1 MTRWNG
7 IAKRRKRLC
16 VEPLEPR
23 RLLDVSGI
31 WQEMGFRSAS
41 GGGVTYQP
49 YNIDNIFTKTES
61 NDGGGNHAMAVDYQ
75 GRPFIAH
82 DRHDLAAPSPVDWHV
97 SCYTYNGYRWIPVGE
112 DGLTIA
118 TSGGSMDPAIAIDF
132 QGRPYITWVEGSDI
146 YLKYFDGTS
155 WQALGTSGSGR
166 GISSDGVKNAEPEI
180 AIGAD
185 GQPIVAYTAYDLTGN
200 DMEIVVKR
208 WDGERWTELT
218 NGLPFGATQGVL
230 ANLYGGGVSD
240 DIFDS
245 KNPSIT
251 VDLSGYPIVAWSSES
266 FHQNN
271 EIYIRQWTGAEWIEI
286 GDDSASG
293 PPGMFGDQDTHPSR
307 GISNDD
313 TMSFAPVAKVDDS
326 NTIIVAW
333 VDYQDFSLKTNA
345 GIYVKKYEQA
355 LQTPTWEEYSPGSAQ
370 GRGIVGRDFM
380 TLENISMDVGPH
392 SDNPGAGWTPA
403 IAWSSL
409 GTGAE
414 PFVARFNPDPAVDD
428 WEYLVGDGEDQ
439 YVTDPID
446 GPHLWAD
453 FEPTDTPDATG
464 WRDISANLPG
474 LAIDPTTGHE
484 FLTYSNRELWFP
496 DWEVYAQQYR
506 SSADYFEI
514 RDLDEE
520 AEVDISV
527 AWASDP
533 ATPSGDLT
541 VSVLDVDGAPIKLS
555 ADGEILSLTPE
566 AYEIDLLGTETRGL
580 IRLKVVA
587 ETWGEEDYVL
597 TIDQGGATQIVD
609 EVEPNSEFLDRQEI
623 TSVSGNQEARTVQI
637 GTAGGAERASL
648 NNEWIE
654 LGRGSLSRGG
664 LDDSPTKTTTPR
676 MATSW
681 DGRPIIAYIDSN
693 RRGDAWLEVLIYD
706 AEAKDEYGTPGTWIK
721 LTENAPLMSD
731 VIDGAAVLAP
741 SGFVG
746 DYWYGFSRSV
756 MPAVAKVM
764 DISADPWIL
773 NDLDGKIFIA
783 VTDGQYIDVYETS
796 YDTATGEYSDL
807 TLVGGDHMYTAPP
820 DGEIVWVSVQ
830 SGPNGEA
837 VVAWEWYKA
846 YGFPYRAV
854 SMATRD
860 YYEIRDL
867 DENLTVDI
875 DMDWVDPNYTA
886 DLTFYVLDADGLV
899 IGTSDPNT
907 GQLNNVTPQQYQ
919 DDQLED
925 TRGVIYLSLPQDS
938 TGGLYHLTVD
948 QGGITYVTMEA
959 EPNDSFDS
967 PQVVRGHRMDP
978 NGLYLQDARTEF
990 IVGSYDYPKVGASDV
1005 YLQLWDGSNWVDM
1018 EAGSTAAPGIYGIG
1032 GFTQDGVSRWP
1043 DLTFVPTPSD
1053 PPGTGLNE
1061 GGSYVL
1067 AWSYGSWD
1075 PNAGEGSPPDGRY
1088 ETGFLHMGIKSAYFD
1103 KNTQVWHTSIVDTA
1117 TSYTLGP
1124 NVGTYQAH
1132 RKWPSVTIGDSGR
1145 PFIAWTLELYTYSPS
1160 PQYDMLGSWIEGWQS
1175 INQSSWSPLVGLRHW
1190 VGSSVSHNG
1199 IESQRANGT
1208 ERTDDVL
1215 MATAVGNAGQ
1225 MPIVTYQV
1233 LDVDVSST
1241 SADPSR
1247 SYVPHDR
1254 SRDWMDSVGEETY
1267 YDISRPSGEAGWLY
1281 AADDQRQV
1289 FARRYNETAGT
1300 WEQMNSRNTATGG
1313 EFTSGSGDGYQ
1324 GVDQWWSSA
1333 FWPDMALT
1341 TVPDEGFEVN
1351 DVVIGWLND
1360 TETAAYVRGWHHESN
1375 LSLIAVLE
1383 NSETQNDDLLEFGQI
1398 RVGSASS
1405 WTPVTIANNGTA
1417 DLLILGFNINEPF
1430 EILLTPQHEDQL
1442 AGGGINLQR
1451 GQEMVFHVRFAP
1463 DKQDAGLFY
1472 DVMEIITTEPDQTWY
1487 PLTMYGIGT
1496 TGAHLVITEEAGVEN
1511 DMVLP
1516 FGYVDPGDE
1525 KTLSFTITNDIPET
1539 EDAPGVLYL
1548 EGVFSGLTDV
1558 FEVHVDNVA
1567 LDPGESTTVTVT
1579 FKPPADQPA
1588 LAVYD
1593 TVAIY
1598 SNDLANPRKFVRL
1611 NGNAPALFNI
1621 DRATETED
1629 VSEVTPSI
1637 SGDYIA
1643 YVRTSSYN
1651 NEATASGPIYVF
1663 DRETGKELGYDPDTE
1678 SELGEPIGTGAEPQV
1693 WGEWIIY
1700 TGGLYDITTGETYL
1714 FSDLPAPPIPANPND
1729 AWSLPGSAVTHVS
1742 VDGSRFALSYA
1753 GAGDPIV
1760 VFQIDRAKLRDD
1772 GDWGDDVGA
1781 GNVVLDIIRVPE
1793 AISGATNDY
1802 PALWSN
1808 WVAWRVVPT
1817 EGTRE
1822 ATDKAVFLYQFGA
1835 DTPHPPI
1842 QLTPVAGA
1850 PGHMIPEFD
1859 NHRVVWMDD
1868 RWGVS
1873 NAQIFMYDVDGQTG
1887 YQLTD
1892 SFSDKAATFA
1902 YAGNLIVW
1910 SDDRFGNWDLYA
1922 FDVAQW
1928 LVDPIR
1934 TREYQLTF
1942 DNMDLHDLSG
1952 DPIRYDQLNP
1962 SVSGAWIAFQDD
1974 QPILDEEDLGI
1985 ALQQPNQWDIR
1996 YGQFPGPPEIGVREI
2011 SGEINDDILQ
2021 YGDVNVGVTIGL
2033 GLEIH
2038 NVGYDWLNVD
2048 GYELPDNNFVVYTYT
2063 DANDNYILDAE
2074 ELGTAFTWDG
2084 ADPLYDP
2091 QDPESGLAVGDH
2103 YSVWIEWTP
2112 TETKALPADL
2122 SFDIKTNAEKN
2133 PDYSVSIVG
2142 AGVVT
2147 PDMVVTPDPLAFG
2160 SVPAD
2165 TSSTLTVTITNIGN
2179 EVLTLG
2185 DIISGDPDL
2194 YVIGT
2199 LPVDRDIDPAKNNP
2213 SNPDSYVF
2221 DVTFQNA
2228 PIGSYTTGAIQIWNN
2243 DPEYA
2248 DTGYYDLVIQAQVI
2262 PAADIAVYD
2271 SSGDPITELPFGLV
2285 EVNRSQDITLT
2296 VRNEGQADLYL
2307 TGWDSSDPS
2316 AIMVVEETLP
2326 SAPIGPGQS
2335 AQVVVRFT
2343 PREAKSY
2350 AGEWFELIS
2359 NDPDVAGNGWGAP
2372 TENPYQLTVGAA
2384 AEGVTAPHIVIE
2396 ENVGIAND
2404 DRIDFGTMVA
2414 TPTPVERDFV
2424 LRNAG
2429 TADLLITDWDTIT
2442 GADPTKFQVVGLSSQ
2457 ASFTLAPGESRTG
2470 TILMD
2475 ASSPGGFSATLQISN
2490 NDSDPTV
2497 SPYLIELRGGVTA
2510 GQVGVTVYELDFG
2523 TVELEASPSPS
2534 DPQRFSIV
2542 NAGEAVLNVS
2552 SVTSTDASVFAI
2564 TAPAGY
2570 EGAFTIAP
2578 GQATPSFYV
2587 TFTPDAARVYS
2598 ENIQIACDDPDTPV
2612 LELPALVGEAVAV
2625 AELSIEETAGVPN
2638 DRVVAFGAVRIGES
2652 ATEIV
2657 TLRNVGTGTLTITRW
2672 EIDNV
2677 AYEVLP
2683 TNDSGA
2689 ADDYELAPLGGSVDL
2704 RVTFSP
2710 FGSSHPGVLTIVGY
2724 GPDLVETR
2732 WEVDLTGEGLPPEA
2746 SGDFNGDGQLDLSDF
2761 QMFEEG
2767 FGSVLGD
2774 PNYDAQMDL
2783 DGDGDIDFA
2792 DLGVFLGYYAQGSKA
2807 PTKAASA
2814 SSAQGAGV
2822 VVDFGVGT
2830 SVTGTE
2836 SGGNGKLAASSK
2848 LAQST
2853 EESDDEEM
2861 LLENLAAAFDMGAL
2875 PDANASSSDGSL
2887 ESAVTQDD
2895 GTSDPTE
2902 GALLSGGIAGADI
2915 GDSSLPALQS
2925 EASSLSELTAPATGP
2940 AAVSFAMSVRPG
2952 DAPADE
2958 FSLGDMGEVD
2968 PLVAPYASALL
2979 SPSGQV

>member
-1 MTRWNG
+1 
-7 IAKRRKRLC
+7 LC

-31 WQEMGFRSAS
+31 WEEMGFRSAS

-49 YNIDNIFTKTES
+49 YFIDNEFEKTEAD
-61 NDGGGNHAMAVDYQ
+61 DGGGNHAMAVDDQ

-82 DRHDLAAPSPVDWHV
+82 NRFDWETATVWV
-97 SCYTYNGYRWIPVGE
+97 SVYSYNGFRWIPVGE
-112 DGLTIA
+112 DGLTVA
-118 TSGGSMDPAIAIDF
+118 SGWDPAIAMDF
-132 QGRPYITWVEGSDI
+132 QGRPYVTYLIGDDV

-155 WQALGTSGSGR
+155 WQALGPSATGG
-166 GISSDGVKNAEPEI
+166 GISSDGVKNSEPEI

-185 GQPIVAYTAYDLTGN
+185 GQPLVAYTAYDLTGN

-208 WDGERWTELT
+208 WDGSQWVELT
-218 NGLPFGATQGVL
+218 NGLPFGATEGVL

-251 VDLSGYPIVAWSSES
+251 VDLSGYPILAWSSES
-266 FHQNN
+266 FHENN
-271 EIYIRQWTGAEWIEI
+271 EIYMRQWTGAEWIEV

-293 PPGMFGDQDTHPSR
+293 PPGMFGDPDTHPSR
-307 GISNDD
+307 GISDDD
-313 TMSFAPVAKVDDS
+313 TMSFAPVVKVDDS

-333 VDYQDFSLKTNA
+333 VDYQDFSLRTNA

-355 LQTPTWEEYSPGSAQ
+355 LQTPTWEEYSPGSAE

-380 TLENISMDVGPH
+380 TLDNISMDVGPH
-392 SDNPGAGWTPA
+392 ADNPGAGWTPA

-428 WEYLVGDGEDQ
+428 WEYLVGDGEDL
-439 YVTDPID
+439 YITDPLD

-453 FEPTDTPDATG
+453 FEPSDTPDATG
-464 WRDISANLPG
+464 WRDNTAMLPG

-484 FLTYSNRELWFP
+484 ILTYSNHELYWFP
-496 DWEVYAQQYR
+496 DEEVYVQQYR
-506 SSADYFEI
+506 STADYFEI

-520 AEVDISV
+520 AEVDISI

-533 ATPSGDLT
+533 NTPSGDFT
-541 VSVLDVDGAPIKLS
+541 VSVLGIDGAPIQLS
-555 ADGEILSLTPE
+555 ANGEIVNLTPE
-566 AYEIDLLGTETRGL
+566 AYDIDLLGTETRGL

-587 ETWGEEDYVL
+587 ETWGEQDYIL
-597 TIDQGGATQIVD
+597 TIDQGGATQTVD
-609 EVEPNSEFLDRQEI
+609 EVEPNSVFLDRQVV
-623 TSVSGNQEARTVQI
+623 TSLSGNQEARTVQI
-637 GTAGGAERASL
+637 GTAGGVERASL

-664 LDDSPTKTTTPR
+664 LDNSPTKTTTPR

-681 DGRPIIAYIDSN
+681 DGRPIMAYIDSN
-693 RRGDAWLEVLIYD
+693 RRGDAWLEVMIYD
-706 AEAKDEYGTPGTWIK
+706 AEAKDEYGTPGTWIN
-721 LTENAPLMSD
+721 LTENAPLTSS

-741 SGFVG
+741 PGFAG
-746 DYWYGFSRSV
+746 DVSNGGARNQ

-783 VTDGQYIDVYETS
+783 LTDGQYIDVYETS
-796 YDTATGEYSDL
+796 YQAATGEYTDL

-837 VVAWEWYKA
+837 VVAWEWYKP
-846 YGFPYRAV
+846 YGFPYRGV
-854 SMATRD
+854 SEATRD

-867 DENLTVDI
+867 DENLSVDI
-875 DMDWVDPNYTA
+875 TMTWVDPNYTGSRTMY
-886 DLTFYVLDADGLV
+886 LLDIDGVV
-899 IGTSDPNT
+899 IGTSMT
-907 GQLNNVTPQQYQ
+907 GSFTNIMPQQY
-919 DDQLED
+919 DDEELED
-925 TRGVIYLSLPQDS
+925 TRGAIFLTLPQDT
-938 TGGLYHLTVD
+938 TGGLYELTVD

-959 EPNDSFDS
+959 EPNDSFDGR
-967 PQVVRGHRMDP
+967 QVVRGHRMDP
-978 NGLYLQDARTEF
+978 NGLFLQDARTEF
-990 IVGSYDYPKVGASDV
+990 IVGSYDYPRVGASDV

-1018 EAGSTAAPGIYGIG
+1018 EAGSAADPGIYGIG

-1061 GGSYVL
+1061 SGSYVL
-1067 AWSYGSWD
+1067 AWTYGNWN
-1075 PNAGEGSPPDGRY
+1075 PNAGPSDLRY

-1103 KNTQVWHTSIVDTA
+1103 KNTQVWATSIVEPA
-1117 TSYTLGP
+1117 TFYTLWTRGKTS
-1124 NVGTYQAH
+1124 VIGTYEAQM
-1132 RKWPSVTIGDSGR
+1132 KWPSVTIGDSGR
-1145 PFIAWTLELYTYSPS
+1145 PFMAWTLELHVYSS
-1160 PQYDMLGSWIEGWQS
+1160 TTNSFEYRGSWIDGYQSNVQWDWGPKVGGW
-1175 INQSSWSPLVGLRHW
+1175 HE

-1199 IESQRANGT
+1199 VEDQQVGT
-1208 ERTDDVL
+1208 QERIDDVL
-1215 MATAVGNAGQ
+1215 MATAVGNAAQ
-1225 MPIVTYQV
+1225 YPIITYQA
-1233 LDVDVSST
+1233 LDVAVGST
-1241 SADPSR
+1241 RIPADR
-1247 SYVPHDR
+1247 G
-1254 SRDWMDSVGEETY
+1254 RDHMDAVGEATQ
-1267 YDISRPSGEAGWLY
+1267 YDISRSQPEAGWLR
-1281 AADDQRQV
+1281 APDEQRQI
-1289 FARRYNETAGT
+1289 FDRRYNETAGT
-1300 WEQMNSRNTATGG
+1300 WEQMNSRGPAAIGQ
-1313 EFTSGSGDGYQ
+1313 FTSASGSGYH
-1324 GVDQWWSSA
+1324 GVDQWWSSG

-1341 TVPDEGFEVN
+1341 TDPETGFGVN
-1351 DVVIGWLND
+1351 EPVVSWLND
-1360 TETAAYVRGWHHESN
+1360 TEAAAYVRGWHHESN
-1375 LSLIAVLE
+1375 VSLIAVLE
-1383 NSETQNDDLLEFGQI
+1383 NSATQNDDLLEFGQI
-1398 RVGSASS
+1398 RVGTAST
-1405 WTPVTIANNGTA
+1405 WTPVTIANNGTG
-1417 DLLILGFNINEPF
+1417 DLLILGFNINDPF
-1430 EILLTPQHEDQL
+1430 EILLTPQHQDQL

-1472 DVMEIITTEPDQTWY
+1472 EVMEIVTTEPDQTWY
-1487 PLTMYGIGT
+1487 PLVMYGIGT
-1496 TGAHLVITEEAGVEN
+1496 TGAHIVLTEAAGVEN

-1516 FGYVDPGDE
+1516 FGYVDPGDQ
-1525 KTLSFTITNDIPET
+1525 KTLSFTITNYVPET

-1548 EGVFSGLTDV
+1548 DGVFSGLTDV
-1558 FEVHVDNVA
+1558 FEVNVDNVA

-1593 TVAIY
+1593 TVAVY
-1598 SNDLANPRKFVRL
+1598 SNDVANPRRFLRL

-1629 VSEVTPSI
+1629 ISEVTPDV

-1643 YVRTSSYN
+1643 YIRTSSYN
-1651 NEATASGPIYVF
+1651 QEPTASGPIYVF
-1663 DRETGKELGYDPDTE
+1663 DRDTGRELGYDPDTE

-1693 WGEWIIY
+1693 WGEWIIH
-1700 TGGLYDITTGETYL
+1700 TGGLYDITTGETYS
-1714 FSDLPAPPIPANPND
+1714 FANLPAPPDPADPSE
-1729 AWSLPGSAVTHVS
+1729 AWSLPASAVTHVS

-1760 VFQIDRAKLRDD
+1760 VFQIDRAKLRADE
-1772 GDWGDDVGA
+1772 DWGDDVGA
-1781 GNVVLDIIRVPE
+1781 GNAVVDMIRVPE
-1793 AISGATNDY
+1793 AVSGATNDH

-1822 ATDKAVFLYQFGA
+1822 ATDKSIFLYQFGVDEA
-1835 DTPHPPI
+1835 HPPM

-1928 LVDPIR
+1928 LVDPVR

-1942 DNMDLHDLSG
+1942 DNMDLVDLSG
-1952 DPIRYDQLNP
+1952 NPIRYSQLNP

-1974 QPILDEEDLGI
+1974 QPMVGEDDLGMP
-1985 ALQQPNQWDIR
+1985 LQQPNQWDIR

-2021 YGDVNVGVTIGL
+2021 YGDVNVGVTIGI

-2048 GYELPDNNFVVYTYT
+2048 GYDLPDNNFVAYTYT
-2063 DANDNYILDAE
+2063 DANDNYVLDPE
-2074 ELGTAFTWDG
+2074 ELGSAFTWDG

-2112 TETKALPADL
+2112 TETKALPAGL
-2122 SFDIKTNAEKN
+2122 AFDVKSNAEKT
-2133 PDYSVSIVG
+2133 PVYSVSIVG
-2142 AGVVT
+2142 TGVVT
-2147 PDMVVTPDPLAFG
+2147 PDMVITPDPLAFG

-2165 TSSTLTVTITNIGN
+2165 TSSTITVTITNIGN

-2194 YVIGT
+2194 YVLGA

-2248 DTGYYDLVIQAQVI
+2248 GTGYYDLIIEAQVI
-2262 PAADIAVYD
+2262 PAPDIAVFD
-2271 SSGDPITELPFGLV
+2271 SSGDPITELPFGVV

-2296 VRNEGQADLYL
+2296 VRNQGQANLQL

-2316 AIMVVEETLP
+2316 AIMLVEETLP

-2350 AGEWFELIS
+2350 AGQSFELLS
-2359 NDPDVAGNGWGAP
+2359 NDPDVAGNAWGAP
-2372 TENPYQLTVGAA
+2372 TENPYQLTIGAA
-2384 AEGVTAPHIVIE
+2384 AEGVTAPHIVVE

-2414 TPTPVERDFV
+2414 TTTPVERDFV

-2429 TADLLITDWDTIT
+2429 TSDLLISDWDTIT

-2457 ASFTLAPGESRTG
+2457 PSFTLAPGESRTG

-2475 ASSPGGFSATLQISN
+2475 ASSPGGFSATLEISN
-2490 NDSDPTV
+2490 NDSDPSV

-2510 GQVGVTVYELDFG
+2510 GQVAVTVYELDFG
-2523 TVELEASPSPS
+2523 TVDLEAVPTPS

-2552 SVTSTDASVFAI
+2552 SVTSTDPSVFAI

-2570 EGAFTIAP
+2570 GGAFTIAP
-2578 GQATPSFYV
+2578 GQATPSFFV
-2587 TFTPDAARVYS
+2587 TFTPDAAQAYS
-2598 ENIQIACDDPDTPV
+2598 ENIQIVCDDPDTPV
-2612 LELPALVGEAVAV
+2612 LGLPALVGEAVAV
-2625 AELSIEETAGVPN
+2625 ADLAIEETAGTPN
-2638 DRVVAFGAVRIGES
+2638 DRVVAFGAVQIGAS

-2657 TLRNVGTGTLTITRW
+2657 TLRNLGTGTLTITRW

-2683 TNDSGA
+2683 TNDLGA
-2689 ADDYELAPLGGSVDL
+2689 GDDAELAPLGGSVDL

-2710 FGSSHPGVLTIVGY
+2710 FGSSHPGVLTIVGH
-2724 GPDLVETR
+2724 GPDLVEMR
-2732 WEVDLTGEGLPPEA
+2732 WEVGLTGEGSPPEA
-2746 SGDFNGDGQLDLSDF
+2746 SGDFNGDGRLDLSDF

-2774 PNYDAQMDL
+2774 PNYDSQMDL

-2792 DLGVFLGYYAQGSKA
+2792 DLGVFLGYYGQGSKA
-2807 PTKAASA
+2807 PTKVASA
-2814 SSAQGAGV
+2814 SPAGTSGIAA
-2822 VVDFGVGT
+2822 DFGVAT
-2830 SVTGTE
+2830 PVAGTE
-2836 SGGNGKLAASSK
+2836 SGGNGKLAGSSK
-2848 LAQST
+2848 VAKST
-2853 EESDDEEM
+2853 EESDEEEM
-2861 LLENLAAAFDMGAL
+2861 LFENLAAAFDMGAL
-2875 PDANASSSDGSL
+2875 PDADASLSGSSL
-2887 ESAVTQDD
+2887 EAGVAQD
-2895 GTSDPTE
+2895 GETSDPAG
-2902 GALLSGGIAGADI
+2902 GALLSGAIASADVGA
-2915 GDSSLPALQS
+2915 SVLPALQS
-2925 EASSLSELTAPATGP
+2925 ESASLSELTAPATGP
-2940 AAVSFAMSVRPG
+2940 VAVSFAMSVRPG
-2952 DAPADE
+2952 DASAEE

-2979 SPSGQV
+2979 SPAGHVY